1 MASASIGA
9 IGSFWP
15 IGRNCDSAL
24 EQVKDSPTRRRSIVA
39 IPGLD
44 DEAAADPDDEVDE
57 PATAAGAGAAILQDD
72 DGTEKLSQ

>member
-1 MASASIGA
+1 M
-9 IGSFWP
+9 
-15 IGRNCDSAL
+15 
-24 EQVKDSPTRRRSIVA
+24 A

-72 DGTEKLSQ
+72 DGTEKLSQSHLWYLWLHAHPCQNQHMRFRHQGGHHLH